1 MQMENGLQQ
10 ILLKLESFIRK
21 YYLNSMLKGAILAA
35 SISGLYILGVILAE
49 YFGHFTSTV
58 RTIMFLLSMG
68 ILVFVWVYYII
79 IPLLKLWGLGRRMS
93 EKKAA
98 QLLGRHFPE
107 MGDKLQNTLELAELA
122 ALSPASADL
131 IIASIRKR
139 SEQLH
144 PIPFRK
150 AIDYRKNVKYLK
162 YFLPVAFIFT
172 LLLIVWP
179 GIISEGSQRIIRFT
193 EEFIPPPPFSLLI
206 DNDTLIVKKGDDF
219 EVKVRV
225 EGNAVPNEVSIVI
238 GSNKYLMK
246 KESPREYSYLI
257 KNLNNNIS
265 LKAVSGEISS
275 AVCEIRVLPSPSILN
290 FSIGINPPAYTGIAP
305 SFVTNTGDLSV
316 PYGSVVA
323 WQFNT
328 SNITTLQVVFND
340 SIPVATEKKE
350 RLFSFRKQMLQSSK
364 YSVSA
369 SNENFSNQAAFS
381 YSINVI
387 PDLFPSISVK
397 QLQDSTDLNVFY
409 FSGAIDDDYGF
420 QSLTFYYKTDSLH
433 KVVLPV
439 SRGMST
445 QNFYYAFDF
454 SSIDIV
460 GDKVVYYFEVGDND
474 GVRGSKLTRSTAF
487 EFVVPGIE
495 EIEARSEETNKSV
508 NSKMTEA
515 RRLANEIQRD
525 VSTMRQRMMNENL
538 SEWERNQMMKEIAD
552 KQAQME
558 KLINEAAEEQKKM
571 NDYKNNFSDQ
581 EKLMEKQRQI
591 EDLLEQVMDEEMR
604 KLMEELQKLMQDF
617 DPEKFEELTKD
628 MSMNYE
634 EMSKELDQNLE
645 LLKRMEVEER
655 VENTIDKL
663 DELAKDQEAL
673 SEKSKDPKANKDEL
687 LKEQQEQEQRMNSI
701 EEEYKKTL
709 EKNELLKEPYQ
720 LDEFN
725 EDFNDID
732 KEMKEGEQ
740 NLQENKNNKASKN
753 QQNSSQQM
761 KQLGEKMQSMM
772 DQNMQMQA
780 AENLDDL
787 RQVLENL
794 LSFSFDQEDILLE
807 IGNVG
812 ARSPRYRELIAGQ
825 KKLVDDFAIIR
836 DSLNALALRMPEIDP
851 IMRKEINMINQKLNE
866 VMNQFS
872 ESGQQNLKAG
882 QQMVMTSANNL
893 ALLLAELM
901 QQMQQQMAMQ
911 MQGNQNCKNCKSNS
925 QSQMGQLRD
934 LQKGMKQQMQQMID
948 QMKQGGDKPG
958 KNQGNSKELAKML
971 AQQEIMQQ
979 MLNEMMTSGQLSPE
993 SAKILNEINRMMEDN
1008 LNDLINGNITPQ
1020 TLQRQELI
1028 LTRMLEVEKS
1038 EHEREID
1045 NKRKSNEARDYKISN
1060 PDGAFDEK
1068 EKEMRF
1074 NELLQL
1080 GNVKIN
1086 QFYKLKYKDYLQNL
1100 EK

>member
-1 MQMENGLQQ
+1 
-10 ILLKLESFIRK
+10 
-21 YYLNSMLKGAILAA
+21 
-35 SISGLYILGVILAE
+35 
-49 YFGHFTSTV
+49 
-58 RTIMFLLSMG
+58 
-68 ILVFVWVYYII
+68 
-79 IPLLKLWGLGRRMS
+79 
-93 EKKAA
+93 
-98 QLLGRHFPE
+98 
-107 MGDKLQNTLELAELA
+107 
-122 ALSPASADL
+122 
-131 IIASIRKR
+131 
-139 SEQLH
+139 
-144 PIPFRK
+144 
-150 AIDYRKNVKYLK
+150 
-162 YFLPVAFIFT
+162 
-172 LLLIVWP
+172 
-179 GIISEGSQRIIRFT
+179 
-193 EEFIPPPPFSLLI
+193 
-206 DNDTLIVKKGDDF
+206 
-219 EVKVRV
+219 
-225 EGNAVPNEVSIVI
+225 
-238 GSNKYLMK
+238 
-246 KESPREYSYLI
+246 
-257 KNLNNNIS
+257 
-265 LKAVSGEISS
+265 
-275 AVCEIRVLPSPSILN
+275 
-290 FSIGINPPAYTGIAP
+290 
-305 SFVTNTGDLSV
+305 
-316 PYGSVVA
+316 
-323 WQFNT
+323 
-328 SNITTLQVVFND
+328 
-340 SIPVATEKKE
+340 
-350 RLFSFRKQMLQSSK
+350 
-364 YSVSA
+364 
-369 SNENFSNQAAFS
+369 
-381 YSINVI
+381 
-387 PDLFPSISVK
+387 
-397 QLQDSTDLNVFY
+397 
-409 FSGAIDDDYGF
+409 
-420 QSLTFYYKTDSLH
+420 
-433 KVVLPV
+433 
-439 SRGMST
+439 
-445 QNFYYAFDF
+445 
-454 SSIDIV
+454 
-460 GDKVVYYFEVGDND
+460 
-474 GVRGSKLTRSTAF
+474 
-487 EFVVPGIE
+487 
-495 EIEARSEETNKSV
+495 
-508 NSKMTEA
+508 
-515 RRLANEIQRD
+515 
-525 VSTMRQRMMNENL
+525 
-538 SEWERNQMMKEIAD
+538 
-552 KQAQME
+552 ME

-732 KEMKEGEQ
+732 KEMNEGEQ

-761 KQLGEKMQSMM
+761 KQLGEKMQGMM